1 VHLPD
6 GNSDSEAAQN
16 RANPAAKNPFRNGI
30 YRRRVL
36 RSSAAI
42 GATAMLSGCL
52 SDSTGNQAPPVYVFN
67 NGDRT
72 MSVIDDDELVED
84 AWIQSDDSIGALVMA

>member
-1 VHLPD
+1 
-6 GNSDSEAAQN
+6 
-16 RANPAAKNPFRNGI
+16 
-30 YRRRVL
+30 
-36 RSSAAI
+36 
-42 GATAMLSGCL
+42 MLSGCL